1 MGTWNLIPPVG
12 NFSFALFGKTRNG
25 VLGLLFG
32 HPDES
37 FYVREIARTLG
48 SGQGA
53 VQRELE
59 SLEKSGILVRSTR
72 GRQVFYQANSQS
84 PIFEEIKSL
93 VSKTVGGVQILNQS
107 LAPLADK
114 IQVAFIFGSMAQ
126 GQQHRDSDVD
136 LFIVGDVSFGDVV
149 EALDSAQKK
158 LVREI
163 NPVTYPIA
171 ELQEK
176 ISRQQHFVMNVLRGP
191 KLFLIGGEREL
202 AELVGPGLDPKTQ
215 EQP

>member
-1 MGTWNLIPPVG
+1 
-12 NFSFALFGKTRNG
+12 
-25 VLGLLFG
+25 
-32 HPDES
+32 
-37 FYVREIARTLG
+37 
-48 SGQGA
+48 
-53 VQRELE
+53 
-59 SLEKSGILVRSTR
+59 
-72 GRQVFYQANSQS
+72 
-84 PIFEEIKSL
+84 
-93 VSKTVGGVQILNQS
+93 
-107 LAPLADK
+107 
-114 IQVAFIFGSMAQ
+114 
-126 GQQHRDSDVD
+126 DSDVD

>member
-1 MGTWNLIPPVG
+1 MGAFWSLTPPVG

-32 HPDES
+32 HPDQS

-53 VQRELE
+53 IQRELE
-59 SLEKSGILVRSTR
+59 SLEKSGILVRATR
-72 GRQVFYQANSQS
+72 GRQVFYQADSRS

-93 VSKTVGGVQILNQS
+93 VMKTVGGVQVLIQS

-126 GQQHRDSDVD
+126 GQQHRESDVD

-149 EALDSAQKK
+149 DTLNSAQKR
-158 LVREI
+158 LMREI
-163 NPVTYPIA
+163 NPVTYPVA
-171 ELQEK
+171 EFQEK
-176 ISRQQHFVMNVLRGP
+176 VSQKHHFVMSVLHGP

-202 AELVGPGLDPKTQ
+202 AELVGPGLDPKT
-215 EQP
+215 

>member
-1 MGTWNLIPPVG
+1 MGALMLTPPIG
-12 NFSFALFGKTRNG
+12 NFSTALFGKTRNG

-53 VQRELE
+53 IQRELE

-72 GRQVFYQANSQS
+72 GRQVFYQANAQS
-84 PIFEEIKSL
+84 PIFGEIKSL
-93 VSKTVGGVQILNQS
+93 ITKTVGGVQILIQA

-114 IQVAFIFGSMAQ
+114 IQVAFIFGSMAE

-149 EALDSAQKK
+149 EALDSAQKR

-163 NPVTYPIA
+163 NPVTYPVA
-171 ELQEK
+171 EFKEK
-176 ISRQQHFVMNVLRGP
+176 ISQKHHFVTSVLHGP

-202 AELVGPGLDPKTQ
+202 AELVGPGLDPKAQ
-215 EQP
+215 DQS